1 MSVRTAPQAGFSL
14 EYLMWIFIRI
24 SGLALFLLG
33 FIGILGAFLMQAR
46 LYFQNG
52 GYVDIGALARWT
64 FFPIST
70 HVSAYAP
77 DLAAWSNI
85 WWEVT
90 QIMILFFAVTH
101 GMNGVRQV
109 IEDYVGGSWLRT
121 ILRGL
126 IFITWMFFMIIG
138 WTLITTNLAQ

>member
-14 EYLMWIFIRI
+14 EYVMWIFIRI
-24 SGLALFLLG
+24 SGLALFALG
-33 FIGILGAFLMQAR
+33 FLGILGAFLMQAR

-52 GYVDIGALARWT
+52 GYVDIGALARWS

-70 HVSAYAP
+70 HVATYAP

-90 QIMILFFAVTH
+90 QIMILFFAITH

-121 ILRGL
+121 LLRGL
-126 IFITWMFFMIIG
+126 LFVAWMFFMIIG
-138 WTLITTNLAQ
+138 WNLITTNLAQ